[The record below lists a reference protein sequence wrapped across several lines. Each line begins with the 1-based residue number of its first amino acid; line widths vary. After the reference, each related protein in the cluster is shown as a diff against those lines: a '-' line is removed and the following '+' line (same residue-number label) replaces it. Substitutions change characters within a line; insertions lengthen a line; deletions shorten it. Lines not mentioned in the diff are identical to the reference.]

1 MLRGLQL
8 DLINASFYNLLQ
20 AWLCHDF
27 RFMESEVELNDI
39 IQELHVIATV
49 PYLYHIL
56 VDLNAIPSLLQLLNH
71 ENTGSYQTVSVGLWI
86 FHFHFDSL
94 NS

>member
-20 AWLCHDF
+20 AWLYHDF